1 MPGLPARSSPALQ
14 VTLACLRR
22 SVDELYIAA
31 NAYSRSMN
39 FDFETLVHSNR
50 LILVDFHAPWC
61 GPCRAMMPML
71 DEVQAELGD
80 LLHLEKINVDEQT
93 PLAVQQRVMGV
104 PTLILFRQGKELWRH
119 AGDISK
125 AALLQAIRE
134 AQQATA

>member
-1 MPGLPARSSPALQ
+1 
-14 VTLACLRR
+14 
-22 SVDELYIAA
+22 
-31 NAYSRSMN
+31 
-39 FDFETLVHSNR
+39 
-50 LILVDFHAPWC
+50 
-61 GPCRAMMPML
+61 MMPML